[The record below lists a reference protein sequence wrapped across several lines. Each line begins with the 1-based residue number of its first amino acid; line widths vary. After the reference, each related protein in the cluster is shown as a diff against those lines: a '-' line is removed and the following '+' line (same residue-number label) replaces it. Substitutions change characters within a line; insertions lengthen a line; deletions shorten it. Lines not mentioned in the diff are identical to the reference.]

1 MADTVDSGVI
11 ALLRKIAVSH
21 WAMQN
26 HDQEYRSPRQ
36 AFSYS
41 SDIIKVLHRTAYDSD
56 VYPGV
61 ISAVLCER
69 LRDKNFFFYPLIQ
82 FCL

>member
-41 SDIIKVLHRTAYDSD
+41 SDIIKVLHRTAYSD

-69 LRDKNFFFYPLIQ
+69 LRDKKNFFFTL
-82 FCL
+82 